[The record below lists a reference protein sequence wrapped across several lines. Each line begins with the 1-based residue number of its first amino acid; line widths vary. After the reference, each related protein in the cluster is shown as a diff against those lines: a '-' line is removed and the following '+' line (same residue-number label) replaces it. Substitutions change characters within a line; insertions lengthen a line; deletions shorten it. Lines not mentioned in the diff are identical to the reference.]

1 MSNLAKTLQQ
11 EVQQSSQKT
20 SVPHKQA
27 APKKF
32 TWFSPG
38 EKILILALGVMLTT
52 GAGFILAKQAEIY
65 EVNKEIQLVEQSIQ
79 DQRTI
84 NSDLEIQISE
94 LSRYERIK
102 EHAERQGLSFNE
114 NNIKAV
120 Q

>member
-1 MSNLAKTLQQ
+1 MSNLAKKFQQ
-11 EVQQSSQKT
+11 EIQQTSQKPT
-20 SVPHKQA
+20 VTHKQA
-27 APKKF
+27 APKKNI
-32 TWFSPG
+32 WFSPG
-38 EKILILALGVMLTT
+38 EKFLILALGVMLTT

-79 DQRTI
+79 EQRTI

-102 EHAERQGLSFNE
+102 EHAEKQGLSFNE
-114 NNIKAV
+114 NNIRAV